1 MSRPEGFTL
10 LELAIVLTMAG
21 ILLVAS
27 GPAIGD
33 LFLDMRR
40 TRILNELVRA
50 LHLARTESLRT
61 GAEISVC
68 GSEDLDG
75 CAGDGLSWSAGW
87 IVIDES
93 TPSPRI
99 LLRKSADTPARIG
112 GNRHTFTYRPNVRRS
127 TNGTLVYCDRR
138 GTEEARAVIVSH
150 TGRPRVSASTASGQP
165 LSCPG

>member
-10 LELAIVLTMAG
+10 LELAIVLTIAG

-27 GPAIGD
+27 GPSIGD

-40 TRILNELVRA
+40 TRVLNELVRA

-68 GSEDLDG
+68 ASEDFDG
-75 CAGDGLSWSAGW
+75 CAGDDLAWSAGW
-87 IVIDES
+87 IVVDES
-93 TPSPRI
+93 TPTPRI
-99 LLRKSADTPARIG
+99 LLRQGADAPARIG
-112 GNRHTFTYRPNVRRS
+112 GNRHTFTYRANVRRS

-138 GTEEARAVIVSH
+138 GTKAARAIVVSH
-150 TGRPRVSASTASGQP
+150 TGRPRVSARTASGRP